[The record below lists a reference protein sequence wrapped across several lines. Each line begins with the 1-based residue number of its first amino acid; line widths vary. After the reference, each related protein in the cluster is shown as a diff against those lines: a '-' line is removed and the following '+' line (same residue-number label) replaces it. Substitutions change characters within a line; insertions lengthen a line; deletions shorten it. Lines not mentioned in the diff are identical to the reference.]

1 MAVGNTQTPVQNMW
15 LAVMEHLQILIRE
28 TGLECGKQM
37 TACCHI
43 VIDFLKQGF
52 RCCVQCRH
60 YQQIILRK
68 TLCFRPQEIAFH
80 IQFI

>member
-1 MAVGNTQTPVQNMW
+1 MW

-43 VIDFLKQGF
+43 VIDLLKQASGAAYSAGTTS
-52 RCCVQCRH
+52 RSYCAKLSVSGH
-60 YQQIILRK
+60 RK
-68 TLCFRPQEIAFH
+68 SHSTFSLYN
-80 IQFI
+80 